1 MGNFRDTILGTEG
14 YLSNDEEFIVFL
26 FKYYYLMT
34 RLTNDDQSRSEIAAT
49 RNDRGNALT
58 YQILKMSFC
67 RIR

>member
-34 RLTNDDQSRSEIAAT
+34 RLTNDHRSRSEIAAT